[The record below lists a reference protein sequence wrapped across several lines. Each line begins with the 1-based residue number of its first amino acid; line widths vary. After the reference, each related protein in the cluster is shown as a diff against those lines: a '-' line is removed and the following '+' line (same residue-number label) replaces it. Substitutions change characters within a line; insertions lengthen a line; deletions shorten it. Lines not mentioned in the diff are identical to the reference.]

1 MPEYQ
6 LQIKQVVDYPRCRIY
21 RQFVHRLMAD
31 RSIRASGGS
40 GLFYFRVSV
49 PAQNHNVQSILLS
62 ASASLPSKSAPS
74 SASASKQPNT
84 FPDQS
89 PDGCVS
95 TAQGQCRTAPSVPC
109 REGSCHRP
117 CLSDCHSNYSSRDY
131 RKSSVF
137 PAGNTRPNSKSV
149 FLHCGHKSNGETHAS
164 KAFQRADCLSS
175 KSSLPRI
182 HGEQSHPCTAES
194 DKHSPFL
201 SEYTRRAPGL

>member
-1 MPEYQ
+1 MPG
-6 LQIKQVVDYPRCRIY
+6 LPY
-21 RQFVHRLMAD
+21 RHLSAADGGIWGRLIPMLE
-31 RSIRASGGS
+31 SVASH
-40 GLFYFRVSV
+40 LDRVSV

-201 SEYTRRAPGL
+201 SEYTRRAPGLCQLPLRRGR